1 MQIDFKH
8 ELPEEEARARLEALA
23 DYLHNR
29 HGIRVAWVD
38 GKAKF
43 AGKYMV
49 VKIEGELSMAPGMIH
64 FRGQDPGI
72 LWRRRALRYLEG
84 KLARYL
90 DPKVSLEELPR
101 GAS

>member
-1 MQIDFKH
+1 MHIDFKH
-8 ELPEEEARARLEALA
+8 ELSDDAARARLEALA

-38 GKAKF
+38 GRAKF

-49 VKIEGELSMAPGMIH
+49 VKIEGELSLAAGMIH

-72 LWRRRALRYLEG
+72 LWRRRALRYLEA
-84 KLARYL
+84 KLKRYL
-90 DPKVSLEELPR
+90 DPAVGLDELPR
-101 GAS
+101 GT